1 MLVFCGQSQM
11 VSNEVSKLMFTHPAV
26 AVEKWKQ
33 KSRNYHQKPQE
44 FPNNLELMTV
54 YTT

>member
-1 MLVFCGQSQM
+1 M
-11 VSNEVSKLMFTHPAV
+11 VLNEVSKLMFTHLVV
-26 AVEKWKQ
+26 AMEKWKH
-33 KSRNYHQKPQE
+33 KTRNYHEKPHE